1 MFKELL
7 RHVYAE
13 PSHRSLRT
21 HNGEVSC
28 PVGAHA
34 LCSRRLGT
42 VGELGGRGV
51 RQTGSDPGCPELR
64 RPPWNG
70 AGVPCLAVRAGVEEP
85 DTPGLSSCSGRGSS
99 CSYILALSLRDTQNS
114 DAQGP
119 FLKLAWVLKHTPL
132 ELSSLDAIKVEERPE
147 GEPPACGGCCVVGS
161 SRLCPFLPGRW
172 HSGWHLGLEGARAL
186 GSSPGPAT
194 WLLCDFG
201 QVTKLL

>member
-99 CSYILALSLRDTQNS
+99 CSYILALSLRDTQNG

-119 FLKLAWVLKHTPL
+119 FLKLAWVLKHTLL
-132 ELSSLDAIKVEERPE
+132 ELSSLDAIKSR
-147 GEPPACGGCCVVGS
+147 GETRGRAPGLWRVLCSRQLSPVSLLARQVAQWVAPGAGRGTGTGFQSWSCHVV
-161 SRLCPFLPGRW
+161 
-172 HSGWHLGLEGARAL
+172 A
-186 GSSPGPAT
+186 
-194 WLLCDFG
+194 
-201 QVTKLL
+201 V